1 MPPIGGYP
9 TLEVDILSAGC
20 QLTYR
25 TGGKLGTTRHADILL
40 IWLFEHRGW

>member
-1 MPPIGGYP
+1 MGGGYP

-25 TGGKLGTTRHADILL
+25 IGEKLGTTRHADIPL
-40 IWLFEHRGW
+40 IWLSERRGW